1 VSFFQA
7 SILALFAALSLTPA
21 WLLRRQP
28 RERAQDFFVSSP
40 RISADVVRNASIAY
54 AVRASVLGPCFAL
67 GAIGEFWPVLVAA
80 ASFAAGVSLL
90 YVLRRPILSF
100 IDGALARDGSIT
112 VHAFVARQHGDNA
125 RLRLLTAV
133 VSIAALLGFL
143 AGEAFFVKEAIEPS
157 LLDGAAPAYLLP
169 LCMLALAMAGAAI
182 SGGAGAMHAMQLQ
195 LGLTYLCLYA
205 SAALLLYLQ
214 VSSITDTAPA
224 RTLATLLIV
233 ALSATFLWYRR
244 TKYVETSRLGATGR
258 DQDASRKW
266 EAAIAGLL
274 RRCGKIVNPLISALV
289 IFVLVICAMQLF
301 SSGAAAV
308 VREAIAALT
317 AGSRVPSVALA
328 GVALAGFF
336 YPLVDVANW
345 QRIAA
350 LRQETGKSARSP
362 AEIKG
367 VLAMYALEAPLMWVL
382 MAMLGG
388 VATAPSELSGA
399 SLREL
404 IPQLAAQ
411 KNAIA
416 SAAQW
421 CLMLTVLSAAT
432 AAMTGLFSAVLCTLR
447 YDLMPALWPRLKR
460 DDWGAQEA
468 VARRRTIVVA
478 VALCLAAL
486 LTLYAA
492 DAAVGLAG
500 GNPTF
505 LLAFLGLQLALPPV
519 TAVPIIRQ
527 ERRDSRSG

>member
-1 VSFFQA
+1 VSFVQA
-7 SILALFAALSLTPA
+7 SILALVAAFFLMPA

-28 RERAQDFFVSSP
+28 RERARDFFVSSP

-67 GAIGEFWPVLVAA
+67 GAIGEFWPVLLAA
-80 ASFAAGVSLL
+80 ASFAAGVCLL

-100 IDGALARDGSIT
+100 IDGALARDGSVT
-112 VHAFVARQHGDNA
+112 VHAFVARQHGNNA
-125 RLRLLTAV
+125 RLRLLAAV
-133 VSIAALLGFL
+133 LSVATLLAFL
-143 AGEAFFVKEAIEPS
+143 AGEAFLVKEAVEPS
-157 LLDGAAPAYLLP
+157 LLDGAAPTYLLP

-182 SGGAGAMHAMQLQ
+182 SGAAGALHAMQLQ
-195 LGLTYLCLYA
+195 LGLTYLCFYA

-214 VSSITDTAPA
+214 VASVTDAAPA

-244 TKYVETSRLGATGR
+244 TKYVETSRLGTTGR
-258 DQDASRKW
+258 DQEAPRTL

-274 RRCGKIVNPLISALV
+274 RRFGKILNPLISALV
-289 IFVLVICAMQLF
+289 VFVLVICAMQLF
-301 SSGAAAV
+301 SSGAAAI
-308 VREAIAALT
+308 VREAVAALT
-317 AGSRVPSVALA
+317 AGSRAPFAVLA

-350 LRQETGKSARSP
+350 LRQDAGKSARSP

-367 VLAMYALEAPLMWVL
+367 ALSMYALEAPLMWML
-382 MAMLGG
+382 TAMLGA
-388 VATAPSELSGA
+388 VAMAQGELSGA

-416 SAAQW
+416 SAAHW

-468 VARRRTIVVA
+468 AARRGAIVIA
-478 VALCLAAL
+478 VALGLAAL
-486 LTLYAA
+486 LILYAA

-500 GNPTF
+500 GKPTF
-505 LLAFLGLQLALPPV
+505 LLAFLGLQLALAPV
-519 TAVPIIRQ
+519 TAVAIIRR